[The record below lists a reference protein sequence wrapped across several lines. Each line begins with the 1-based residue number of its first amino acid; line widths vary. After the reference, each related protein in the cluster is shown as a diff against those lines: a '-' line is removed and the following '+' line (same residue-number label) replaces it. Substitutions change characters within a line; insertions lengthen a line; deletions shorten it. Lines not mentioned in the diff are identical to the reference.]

1 MTIKQIS
8 VFIENTPGSL
18 QAMTGVLADH
28 NIDMRALSLAETED
42 FGIARIIVDDVF
54 TASTVLKDAGHI
66 HNLTNVVGV
75 SIPDTPGGLNKVL
88 SVFTAEKIN
97 VDYMYAFM
105 GGKETAHAYMI
116 FRVNDPIAAAAALNS
131 RGIKLVRQ
139 DEMTNL

>member
-42 FGIARIIVDDVF
+42 FGIARIIVDD
-54 TASTVLKDAGHI
+54 
-66 HNLTNVVGV
+66 
-75 SIPDTPGGLNKVL
+75 
-88 SVFTAEKIN
+88 VFTAEKIN